1 VQVEEFNKR
10 YLDALTELSIR
21 VMTARESIQRELYA
35 LAAALPVGA
44 DRERAEQKVYDLPGY
59 VKSDLEPM
67 SLERLEADLALAKAE
82 ISKGTKEEQL
92 AAIAATRRKIF
103 EIADR
108 AGEDAHRIRYM
119 TRPLDSAEQDLL
131 DSRFFPWND
140 DYDPTAGN

>member
-1 VQVEEFNKR
+1 MQVDEFNKR
-10 YLDALTELSIR
+10 YLDALTQLSIR

-35 LAAALPVGA
+35 LAATLPVEA

-67 SLERLEADLALAKAE
+67 SLERLEADLVWAKADLHT
-82 ISKGTKEEQL
+82 GTKEEQL
-92 AAIAATRRKIF
+92 AAIAALRKKIF

-119 TRPLDSAEQDLL
+119 TRPLDGAEDELIN
-131 DSRFFPWND
+131 SRFYPWSD
-140 DYDPTAGN
+140 DYDPTAGS